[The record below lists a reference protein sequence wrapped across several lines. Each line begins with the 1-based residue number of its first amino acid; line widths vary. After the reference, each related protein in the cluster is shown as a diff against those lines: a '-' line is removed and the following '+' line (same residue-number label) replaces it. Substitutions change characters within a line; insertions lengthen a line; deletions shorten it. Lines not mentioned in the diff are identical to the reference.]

1 MDVFDLSDV
10 PVEALVQELG
20 NIIVRSVA
28 DDWETASLYAEIE
41 DDEGGAIYGRYTTR
55 ESTDESLVFDAGSEA
70 YLIFDELRRRMEK
83 PGAPRWTAA
92 RFTVK
97 RDGDFNL
104 DVSYPDS
111 PRKLGP
117 S

>member
-1 MDVFDLSDV
+1 MDVFDLSGV
-10 PVEALVQELG
+10 PVDALVQELG
-20 NIIVRSVA
+20 NMIVQSVQE
-28 DDWETASLYAEIE
+28 DWETASLYAEIE

-55 ESTDESLVFDAGSEA
+55 DSTDESLMFDTGSEA
-70 YLIFDELRRRMEK
+70 YLIFEELRRRMEK
-83 PGAPRWTAA
+83 PGAPMWTVA

-97 RDGDFNL
+97 RDGSFNL

-111 PRKLGP
+111 PRTLGP